1 MISPARKTA
10 TIGALAAFALGAT
23 GCSSVNTAPDQAAL
37 HYEGG
42 SVQSQKFKGC
52 VDPSTREYNGPGDKH
67 YVYPSNQRTY
77 DFTGKEGSDA
87 GVISISTKDVI
98 PMAVPGLVR
107 FQLNTDCEVLRKF
120 HELIGNREQAYFD
133 DSANPSDG
141 WRKVLD
147 QFIGRQIDATLDRE
161 ALAYNWREIY
171 TDPTVKAKLEQSLDK
186 SLQELV
192 NANTE
197 GDEQFFNILSVQI
210 QKPEPP
216 QELLAALTGEQ
227 TKIASANASKA
238 EAEAQVATEL
248 ARLALEEAR
257 AAARQAEIAGYGSA
271 EEFNKA
277 KAIEKGINPYQ
288 PTYVVPQAGS

>member
-1 MISPARKTA
+1 MTRTRTTA
-10 TIGALAAFALGAT
+10 AALTVLALGLT
-23 GCSSVNTAPDQAAL
+23 GCSSVNTAPDQTAL

-52 VDPSTREYNGPGDKH
+52 VNPSVREYNGPGDKH

-77 DFTGKEGSDA
+77 DFTGAKGSDA

-98 PMAVPGLVR
+98 PMSVPGLVR
-107 FQLNTDCEVLRKF
+107 FQLNTDCKVLRRF

-133 DSANPSDG
+133 DSSKPSSG

-171 TDPTVKAKLEQSLDK
+171 TDPTVKQKLEASLSK
-186 SLQELV
+186 SLQSLV
-192 NANTE
+192 DANTE
-197 GDEQFFNILSVQI
+197 GDEQFFKILSVQI

-216 QELLAALTGEQ
+216 AELLAALTSEQ
-227 TKIASANASKA
+227 TKIATANAARA
-238 EAEAQVATEL
+238 EAEAQVAT
-248 ARLALEEAR
+248 AKAR
-257 AAARQAEIAGYGSA
+257 AALALVEAQRLQNEIKGYGNA
-271 EEFNKA
+271 DAYNKA

-288 PTYVVPQAGS
+288 PTYVVPQAG